1 MRHDGDC
8 SFEGGRMPNPFFC
21 IAIIVSTYFFCLI
34 VSFLVAVLYG
44 KRRMP
49 ESEPEP
55 DDDRFF
61 CIERTVRRRRRKKNA
76 SRMITIKGKLVN
88 TNESV
93 SASEK

>member
-1 MRHDGDC
+1 
-8 SFEGGRMPNPFFC
+8 MPNPFLC

-49 ESEPEP
+49 EPEPEP

-61 CIERTVRRRRRKKNA
+61 CIERTVRRRRRKKNS

-88 TNESV
+88 TDDGV